1 MQGILDVHLPASI
14 LKAFTRFM
22 NIFKISRNRYAICFL
37 HTFLSKL
44 EKQAAES
51 ILGFFLKKN
60 EFSVFLKDVK

>member
-14 LKAFTRFM
+14 LKAFTRFI
-22 NIFKISRNRYAICFL
+22 NIIKILRNRYAICFL

-51 ILGFFLKKN
+51 ILGLKKN